1 MKLLVAED
9 DTFFRRLL
17 HQFLIAEWEVIT
29 VTDGHAAWDALQEAQ
44 GPIVAILDWIMPGM
58 TGPEICRKARA
69 HPKTSFSYL
78 ILLTARNSPE
88 DILAGLRSGADDYL
102 TKPFDQAELHAR
114 VRLGQRIVRLEQ
126 LLTNQIGEVESS
138 RVRESLLQE
147 RLSALETSLQE
158 HLAKAS
164 PQNGLRALSGEPASA
179 SAAAAYPVTAEKIPA
194 RSVPAASP
202 VNNSKVL

>member
-17 HQFLIAEWEVIT
+17 HQFLIAEWEVVT
-29 VTDGHAAWDALQEAQ
+29 VTDGNAAWHALQEAQ

-58 TGPEICRKARA
+58 TGPEVCRKARA
-69 HPKTSFSYL
+69 TPETSFSYL

-126 LLTNQIGEVESS
+126 LLTSQIGEVESS

-147 RLSALETSLQE
+147 RLSALENSLQD
-158 HLAKAS
+158 HLAKVALPSGTQSPSRDNAPSLAS
-164 PQNGLRALSGEPASA
+164 RAG
-179 SAAAAYPVTAEKIPA
+179 PVGSEKIPSQ
-194 RSVPAASP
+194 SVPPASP